1 LRIKFTLALLAF
13 TLSGCAARRPVSANW
28 RYIDKDSAVTLV
40 PPGTEPALVRR
51 KLKIDVATASGSCP
65 APIHKQKHRLRVTV
79 DRDTLSS
86 RPQGWLTTWTGS
98 LESDG
103 CLAPGQAPLLATNI
117 AESLPLD
124 PETTRRILYPNDLVP
139 PARLEVVSPVLRDPT
154 DKADQ
159 FTVVEPPAGT
169 SAGLNL
175 ALKASDNFNG
185 YETAVY
191 AIRLADSGYSILPLY
206 ADRHIARETQRISQP
221 ATNYFSFAPDAAF
234 YRLFMKSGQTDFT
247 ALVLAASS
255 RPELDRETA
264 LLDAGPASCDRL
276 PAAHC
281 VVIPRRV
288 AINAVAPVTINGSET
303 LIRWG
308 ATLGEAIRAA
318 GVREPLATTQTL
330 TISRRYN
337 GRPTPVDFDRTSP
350 AILRLPLMGGEI
362 ITWSKD

>member
-1 LRIKFTLALLAF
+1 LRNTFIFALLAF
-13 TLSGCAARRPVSANW
+13 TLSGCAARRPASANW

-40 PPGTEPALVRR
+40 PPGTEQALTQR
-51 KLKIDVATASGSCP
+51 KLKVDVATASGACP
-65 APIHKQKHRLRVTV
+65 APIHKQKHRLRVAV

-86 RPQGWLTTWTGS
+86 RPQGWITTWTSS
-98 LESDG
+98 LESNG
-103 CLAPGQAPLLATNI
+103 CLAPGQAPLLAKNI

-139 PARLEVVSPVLRDPT
+139 PARLEVVSPILRDPA
-154 DKADQ
+154 DKADL
-159 FTVVEPPAGT
+159 FTAVEPPAGT
-169 SAGLNL
+169 DAVLNL
-175 ALKASDNFNG
+175 TLKSSDNLIG

-191 AIRLADSGYSILPLY
+191 TVRPSSSGYSIAPLY
-206 ADRHIARETQRISQP
+206 ADRHIAQETQRISQP

-255 RPELDRETA
+255 RTELDRETA

-288 AINAVAPVTINGSET
+288 AINAVTPVIVNGAET

-318 GVREPLATTQTL
+318 GVREPPSTTPTL
-330 TISRRYN
+330 TVFRLYN
-337 GRPTPVDFDRTSP
+337 GRPTPIDFDRTSP

-362 ITWSKD
+362 ISWSKN

>member
-1 LRIKFTLALLAF
+1 MRTIFILALLAF
-13 TLSGCAARRPVSANW
+13 TLSGCAARRPASANW

-40 PPGTEPALVRR
+40 PPGTEPVLTQR
-51 KLKIDVATASGSCP
+51 KLKVDIATASGACP
-65 APIHKQKHRLRVTV
+65 APIHKQKHRLRVAV

-103 CLAPGQAPLLATNI
+103 CLAPGQAPLLAKNI
-117 AESLPLD
+117 AEALPLD
-124 PETTRRILYPNDLVP
+124 PEITRRILYPNDLVP
-139 PARLEVVSPVLRDPT
+139 PARLEVVSPILRDPT
-154 DKADQ
+154 DKADL
-159 FTVVEPPAGT
+159 FTAVEPPVGT
-169 SAGLNL
+169 DAVLNL
-175 ALKASDNFNG
+175 TLKSSDNLIG

-191 AIRLADSGYSILPLY
+191 TVRPSGSGYAVALLY

-255 RPELDRETA
+255 RAELDRETA
-264 LLDAGPASCDRL
+264 LLDAGAASCDRL

-281 VVIPRRV
+281 VVIPRPV
-288 AINAVAPVTINGSET
+288 AINAVAPVTINGFET

-308 ATLGEAIRAA
+308 ANVGEAIRST
-318 GVREPLATTQTL
+318 GVREPQTVVAQLAV
-330 TISRRYN
+330 SRSYH
-337 GRPTPVDFDRTSP
+337 GRPTPIDFDRTSP
-350 AILRLPLMGGEI
+350 AILRLPLMGGEAI
-362 ITWSKD
+362 SWETP